1 MKKLFYW
8 ISMACLLVSCGKDEE
23 VVVPEPEPLVVTNEA
38 LAGTWVYDDTATGV
52 VEVLLFTKD
61 GSFKYTATLADA
73 AFAGYPVGNY
83 TVADDVNVTA
93 AVGEQSLDMTI
104 TKMVA
109 NSFTAKNN
117 ATGETRTYAKLV
129 ETISLAYLK
138 GATPD
143 YASLVDG
150 EISSYKSHNVKV
162 ATVDKAGLITA
173 VAEGITLID
182 VATSD
187 GTAVVLV
194 RTEGLIPDYAK
205 AIGYVKDEVL
215 AEYGEATSAMD
226 GAVIYIS
233 PDNSMTVMFTISKRT
248 KKVEKVTILYSNKP
262 FSNNDLVKYLN
273 TKYYAYMP
281 DTTPTFFAYT
291 DKESYETSGVKIT
304 FDSATSLVFSYINH
318 DLFENFSI
326 ALGKTREEVVY
337 MYGEELTPDNNLS
350 SPTNI
355 AYTIG
360 NEILGYAGV
369 ELMNDVNFSF
379 DKGVV
384 SMVELGLADAAKY
397 ADVFE
402 FLSQEYVYSSEV
414 SSDIQKV
421 FYDERNTIK
430 VVYITNK
437 NEVRYTFAE

>member
-23 VVVPEPEPLVVTNEA
+23 VVAPEPEPLVVTNEA

-129 ETISLAYLK
+129 ETISLAYLE

-194 RTEGLIPDYAK
+194 RTEGLIPNYAK
-205 AIGYVKDEVL
+205 AIGYTKEKVL
-215 AEYGEATSAMD
+215 AEYGETIAATNEMILYTQAD
-226 GAVIYIS
+226 KFITF
-233 PDNSMTVMFTISKRT
+233 NISKRT
-248 KKVEKVTILYSNKP
+248 KKVEKVAILYSNKP

-281 DTTPTFFAYT
+281 ETTATFFAYT

-304 FDSATSLVFSYINH
+304 FDSTTNLVFSYINH

-326 ALGKTREEVVY
+326 ALGKTMEEVVY

-397 ADVFE
+397 DDVFE
-402 FLSQEYVYSSEV
+402 FLSKEYVYSSEV

>member
-23 VVVPEPEPLVVTNEA
+23 VVAPEPEPLVVTNEA

-129 ETISLAYLK
+129 ETISLAYLE

-194 RTEGLIPDYAK
+194 RTEGLIPNYAK
-205 AIGYVKDEVL
+205 AIGYTKEKVL
-215 AEYGEATSAMD
+215 AEYGETIAATNEMILYTQAD
-226 GAVIYIS
+226 KFITF
-233 PDNSMTVMFTISKRT
+233 NISKRT
-248 KKVEKVTILYSNKP
+248 KKVEKVAILYSNKP

-281 DTTPTFFAYT
+281 ETTATIFAYT

-304 FDSATSLVFSYINH
+304 FDSTTNLVFSYINH

-326 ALGKTREEVVY
+326 ALGKTMEEVVY

-397 ADVFE
+397 DDVFE
-402 FLSQEYVYSSEV
+402 FLSKEYVYSSEV

>member
-23 VVVPEPEPLVVTNEA
+23 VVAPEPEPLVVTNEA

-129 ETISLAYLK
+129 ETISLAYLE

-194 RTEGLIPDYAK
+194 RAEGLIPNYAK
-205 AIGYVKDEVL
+205 AIGYTKEKVL
-215 AEYGEATSAMD
+215 AEYGETVAATNEMVLYNLD
-226 GAVIYIS
+226 DKLFITF
-233 PDNSMTVMFTISKRT
+233 NISKRT

-273 TKYYAYMP
+273 TKYYAYKP
-281 DTTPTFFAYT
+281 ETTTTFFAYT

-304 FDSATSLVFSYINH
+304 FDSAANLVFSYINH

-397 ADVFE
+397 DDVFE